1 MIKEFVKKIRIQ
13 SGFNRLEQ
21 REKRI
26 VFLGIFI
33 LACFVILQFGVG
45 PYLDSSRKLDRAL
58 TNRHADIVELKLL
71 QQNYRELQAEAGGI
85 KEKINTR
92 DPRFSLFSF
101 LDGQASA
108 AEVKDFISY
117 MKPSTSETRE
127 SELLKS
133 VVELKLQEVSLSRLV
148 TFLEGIESS
157 ENVVFIQRMSIQEN
171 SQNEGL
177 LDVILQIATFVEKG

>member
-1 MIKEFVKKIRIQ
+1 MIGEFVKKIQIR

-21 REKRI
+21 REKGI
-26 VFLGIFI
+26 IFLGIFI
-33 LACFVILQFGVG
+33 LVCFVVLQFGVG

-58 TNRHADIVELKLL
+58 ANRHSDIAELKLL
-71 QQNYRELQAEAGGI
+71 QQDYRELQAEAGGI

-92 DPRFSLFSF
+92 DPGFSLFSF

-108 AEVKDFISY
+108 AEVKDYISY
-117 MKPSTSETRE
+117 MKPSTAETRE

-133 VVELKLQEVSLSRLV
+133 VVELKLQEISLSKLV

-157 ENVVFIQRMSIQEN
+157 ENVISIQRMSIQEN

-177 LDVILQIATFVEKG
+177 LDVILQIVTFVEKS